1 MNEAATC
8 AESEGPY
15 AGDISPAFYPPSR
28 FAAFSIRWFNPRAA
42 SEQEERMS
50 SVIIDRQ
57 R

>member
-1 MNEAATC
+1 MNEAAAC

-15 AGDISPAFYPPSR
+15 AGDFHPLFTPASR
-28 FAAFSIRWFNPRAA
+28 FAAFNPRAA

>member
-1 MNEAATC
+1 MRVIFHPLFT
-8 AESEGPY
+8 
-15 AGDISPAFYPPSR
+15 PASR
-28 FAAFSIRWFNPRAA
+28 FAAFSIRWFNPWAA